1 MARMART
8 RRLRSK
14 VQRTTRRMKRMA
26 AFSRK
31 MVSLPMWYVRKW
43 LANTLSVE
51 TGEEGE
57 TVEYTCRAKLYN
69 YVASDPSKPESKKEW
84 KERGLGTLRLN
95 VKLPEASDDPED
107 VESGTSL
114 SKPKARLVMRSDGS
128 HRVILNTPV
137 RKELSFGDVSGN
149 EPKGQYVYF
158 MGTVDVGE
166 AGKLELLQ
174 LKMRHEFAVKLWEA
188 VKSLQETM

>member
-1 MARMART
+1 M
-8 RRLRSK
+8 RRS
-14 VQRTTRRMKRMA
+14 
-26 AFSRK
+26 F
-31 MVSLPMWYVRKW
+31 
-43 LANTLSVE
+43 ANTLIVE

-69 YVASDPSKPESKKEW
+69 YVPSDPSKPESKKEW
-84 KERGLGTLRLN
+84 KERGLGVLRVN
-95 VKLPEASDDPED
+95 VKFPESSDEPED
-107 VESGTSL
+107 VESGASS

-137 RKELSFGDVSGN
+137 RKELSFGDVTGN

-158 MGTVDVGE
+158 MGTVNVGE
-166 AGKLELLQ
+166 GGKLELLQ